1 MLTPRILLICI
12 ILLYGN
18 TKYAYTQNQIDSLK
32 NLVSTLKGT
41 EKIDAQYLLAD
52 RLVNVNPKEAMGIS
66 QDMIEQSDAL
76 GYQEGLAMAHHN
88 LGAAYNLLSKLDS
101 AILILEKGLAISEKL
116 EDKIHEGRFVVTLS
130 ASYIRDYQLGKAQ
143 ILLQKGLEIGAALGN
158 SSMEMSCLMNMAVVH
173 TYLKELPEAESNLL
187 KALALAEASNAVL
200 RIGQIY
206 GNLGNLEFDRSN
218 FSMSKDYFQKALAV
232 FKQEGVQQ
240 MVSIVHT
247 QLGRCHSE
255 LGELNAALQ
264 QFDLAYELR
273 QLVNDQR
280 GMASVLRYKSQS
292 LLELRKWS
300 EVEKLLN
307 EGLAMNEKVRD
318 AYISMDLAEVG
329 YQLYEV
335 KGDYQNAFKYH
346 KEYLVFKDTIDS
358 RNERE
363 EVKRRTAEFD
373 NAQLSQQLEQERK
386 EKEIAELK
394 KSQRTLLILLLLLF
408 LLAAIVI
415 YLVNR
420 GKLRQKLII
429 NEQEKAL
436 LNEKL
441 ANQSSKIDQIE
452 SELSSL
458 EAEYSENAET
468 KETLIQFL
476 SGARVEGKDWA
487 SFKLLFEKIYP
498 GVLAQ
503 FQEFNLTLNDQR
515 LIALTVLGL
524 SIKEIAAVLGIT
536 PKSVSKAR
544 TRLTGKLALDDT
556 KNLDQFISGLI
567 KVQNPP
573 EQ

>member
-1 MLTPRILLICI
+1 MICI

-18 TKYAYTQNQIDSLK
+18 AKYTSAQNQIDSLR
-32 NLVSTLKGT
+32 NLVSTLNGT
-41 EKIDAQYLLAD
+41 EKVDAQYLLAD

-66 QDMIEQSDAL
+66 QDMIKQSEAL
-76 GYQEGLAMAHHN
+76 DYQEGLAMAHHN

-101 AILILEKGLAISEKL
+101 AILILEKGLAISEML
-116 EDKIHEGRFVVTLS
+116 EDKIHEGRFVITLS

-143 ILLQKGLEIGAALGN
+143 ILLQKGLEIAAVLDN
-158 SSMEMSCLMNMAVVH
+158 RSMEMSCLMNMAIVH

-187 KALALAEASNAVL
+187 RALELAQAGNATL
-200 RIGQIY
+200 RTGQIY

-218 FSMSKDYFQKALAV
+218 FSMSKDYFQKALTV
-232 FKQEGVQQ
+232 FKQEGIQQ

-255 LGELNAALQ
+255 LKELNAAIQ

-273 QLVNDQR
+273 QSVNDQR

-307 EGLAMNEKVRD
+307 EALVMNEKAND
-318 AYISMDLAEVG
+318 PFISMDLAEVG

-394 KSQRTLLILLLLLF
+394 KSQRTLLVLLLLLF

-420 GKLRQKLII
+420 SKLRQKLII

-441 ANQSSKIDQIE
+441 ANQSSKIDAIT

-458 EAEYSENAET
+458 EAEYSENVET
-468 KETLIQFL
+468 KKELIQYL
-476 SGARVEGKDWA
+476 SGAKVEAKDWA
-487 SFKLLFEKIYP
+487 AFQLLFEKIYP
-498 GVLAQ
+498 GALDNL
-503 FQEFNLTLNDQR
+503 QEFNLTLSDQR
-515 LIALTVLGL
+515 LVALTILGL
-524 SIKEIAAVLGIT
+524 SIKEIASVLGIT

-544 TRLTGKLALDDT
+544 TRLTSKLNLPDT

-573 EQ
+573 E